1 MLNVFKAA
9 KQIQNIMS
17 IEIIVIKKALDSSF
31 TVHHIATIRRPWPH
45 IPEAAATVSHTG
57 SEDSLVFLLP
67 TSTASSLAFAPQ
79 QLGGMHNWRYTEAN
93 KRTDSCNK

>member
-45 IPEAAATVSHTG
+45 IPGAASTVSHTG
-57 SEDSLVFLLP
+57 SEDLLVFLPPQPIAWHLLP
-67 TSTASSLAFAPQ
+67 SSWEGSTTCITLKQ
-79 QLGGMHNWRYTEAN
+79 QTNRLM
-93 KRTDSCNK
+93 